1 MLCKEI
7 TSQLISRNIF
17 FGESKFFISYTTQ
30 HINNFIHFSYR
41 NAWNPTEKHFLKPL
55 DIKPK
60 EVPKPTMKDIASQ
73 KGVKQ
78 TVDGWKIHLVNGQME
93 DFINIEIERTNKLR
107 ELQTKLTIHSF
118 PQVKFDVYK
127 TNELVKG
134 NIQRSKIVQ
143 VRHNN
148 IPQKLSIYFL

>member
-1 MLCKEI
+1 
-7 TSQLISRNIF
+7 
-17 FGESKFFISYTTQ
+17 
-30 HINNFIHFSYR
+30 
-41 NAWNPTEKHFLKPL
+41 
-55 DIKPK
+55 
-60 EVPKPTMKDIASQ
+60 MKDIASQ

-107 ELQTKLTIHSF
+107 ELQTKLTIHSL
-118 PQVKFDVYK
+118 PVVKFDVYK

-148 IPQKLSIYFL
+148 IPQKLSIYFLWSFVLFF

>member
-1 MLCKEI
+1 MYR
-7 TSQLISRNIF
+7 T
-17 FGESKFFISYTTQ
+17 
-30 HINNFIHFSYR
+30 NFLHFSYR
-41 NAWNPTEKHFLKPL
+41 NAWNPTEKHFLQPS

-78 TVDGWKIHLVNGQME
+78 TVDGWKIHLVNGQMD

-107 ELQTKLTIHSF
+107 ELLRTLTIHSL
-118 PQVKFDVYK
+118 PQVKFDVFK

-143 VRHNN
+143 VSDDNMGPCTYPN
-148 IPQKLSIYFL
+148 FFSFFF